1 MPPLD
6 TRRRRLTLVAM
17 CLGQAMILLDNT
29 IVNVALPSIQRELGV
44 TPGNL
49 EWVVNAYVLSLAA
62 LILVGGTLGDR
73 YGRRRVFVSGLG
85 VFTVGSALCALA
97 TDDPQLVAFRAL
109 QGAGAALMAPL
120 ALSILVDAFPEE
132 DRRTAA
138 IGIWAAAA
146 GLGFGLGPILGGV
159 LIELFDWSAIFWVN
173 VPLGLATA
181 GLTLAAVR
189 ESRNP
194 DARRLDPL
202 GAVLASA
209 GLFLLTF
216 ALIGTNQ
223 HPWLSARTLAL
234 LAAAVALL
242 AAFVAWQRRAPAP
255 MLELGLFRS
264 RRFVSGSLV
273 YGVAYLALAGVLF
286 FMTLYFQNV
295 RGWSALETGLSLIP
309 LNLPFLA
316 VTPFA
321 GRIVHALGSAR
332 TAGSGVLLV
341 ALGTATLAALSVDAA
356 YAQAVVGYVLVG
368 FGFGLVVPSVSSA
381 AMSAVPPAH
390 TGVGSGVLNA
400 ARQLGAALG
409 LAVLGSISVAAVTRS
424 WTGSDAVVQRVAG
437 GELGGAAAHDAFM
450 AGLHAGLWTAA
461 AAMLVIAAVAFLG
474 LRSAPA
480 LAHGDVSLHA
490 AGGVPGLQADEQ
502 VAAGTAQTDVE
513 GEGLVGGDLR

>member
-1 MPPLD
+1 MSQLD
-6 TRRRRLTLVAM
+6 PHRRRLTLVAM

-49 EWVVNAYVLSLAA
+49 EWVVNAYVLALAA

-73 YGRRRVFVSGLG
+73 YGRRRVFVSGLA
-85 VFTVGSALCALA
+85 VFTLGSALCALA

-109 QGAGAALMAPL
+109 QGVGAALMAPL

-132 DRRTAA
+132 DRRTQA

-146 GLGFGLGPILGGV
+146 GLGFSAGPVVGGV

-173 VPLGLATA
+173 VPLGIVTAT
-181 GLTLAAVR
+181 LTLAAVR
-189 ESRNP
+189 DSRDP
-194 DARRLDPL
+194 AARRLDPL

-216 ALIGTNQ
+216 ALVGTNQ

-255 MLELGLFRS
+255 MLELGLFRN
-264 RRFVSGSLV
+264 RRFLAGSIV
-273 YGVAYLALAGVLF
+273 YGTAYLALAGIFF

-295 RGWSALETGLSLIP
+295 RGWSALETGLSWIP

-332 TAGSGVLLV
+332 TAGTGVLLA

-356 YAQAVVGYVLVG
+356 YAQAVVGYLLVG
-368 FGFGLVVPSVSSA
+368 LGFGLVVPSVSSA

-390 TGVGSGVLNA
+390 SGVGSGVLNA
-400 ARQLGAALG
+400 SRQVGAAVG
-409 LAVLGSISVAAVTRS
+409 LAVLGSISVAAVART
-424 WTGSDAVVQRVAG
+424 WTGPEALVQRVAG
-437 GELGGAAAHDAFM
+437 GELDGAAAHDAFV

-461 AAMLVIAAVAFLG
+461 AALLAVVAVAFLG

-480 LAHGDVSLHA
+480 LAHGDVGLHP

-502 VAAGTAQTDVE
+502 VAARPPQADPE
-513 GEGLVGGDLR
+513 GEGLAGGDLR

>member
-6 TRRRRLTLVAM
+6 PRRRRLTLVAM

-49 EWVVNAYVLSLAA
+49 EWVVNAYVLALAA

-73 YGRRRVFVSGLG
+73 YGRRRVFVSGLA
-85 VFTVGSALCALA
+85 VFTLGSALCALA

-132 DRRTAA
+132 DQRTTA

-173 VPLGLATA
+173 VPLGLVTA
-181 GLTLAAVR
+181 ALTLAAVR

-209 GLFLLTF
+209 GMFLLTF

-223 HPWLSARTLAL
+223 HPWLSLRTLAL

-255 MLELGLFRS
+255 MLELGLFHN
-264 RRFVSGSLV
+264 RRFLSGSVV
-273 YGVAYLALAGVLF
+273 YGIAYLALAGVLF

-332 TAGSGVLLV
+332 TAGFGILLV

-368 FGFGLVVPSVSSA
+368 FGFGLVVPAVSSA

-400 ARQLGAALG
+400 SRQLGAALG

-424 WTGSDAVVQRVAG
+424 WTGPDAVVQRVAG

-461 AAMLVIAAVAFLG
+461 AATLVVAAVAFLG
-474 LRSAPA
+474 LRSVPA
-480 LAHGDVSLHA
+480 LAHGDVGGHP
-490 AGGVPGLQADEQ
+490 AGGVPGLQADEE
-502 VAAGTAQTDVE
+502 VAAGTPQADVE
-513 GEGLVGGDLR
+513 GQGLARRDLG

>member
-1 MPPLD
+1 M
-6 TRRRRLTLVAM
+6 
-17 CLGQAMILLDNT
+17 
-29 IVNVALPSIQRELGV
+29 
-44 TPGNL
+44 
-49 EWVVNAYVLSLAA
+49 
-62 LILVGGTLGDR
+62 
-73 YGRRRVFVSGLG
+73 
-85 VFTVGSALCALA
+85 
-97 TDDPQLVAFRAL
+97 
-109 QGAGAALMAPL
+109 
-120 ALSILVDAFPEE
+120 
-132 DRRTAA
+132 
-138 IGIWAAAA
+138 
-146 GLGFGLGPILGGV
+146 
-159 LIELFDWSAIFWVN
+159 
-173 VPLGLATA
+173 
-181 GLTLAAVR
+181 
-189 ESRNP
+189 
-194 DARRLDPL
+194 
-202 GAVLASA
+202 
-209 GLFLLTF
+209 
-216 ALIGTNQ
+216 
-223 HPWLSARTLAL
+223 
-234 LAAAVALL
+234 ALL

-409 LAVLGSISVAAVTRS
+409 LAVLGSIGHATATAAWNDHVAA
-424 WTGSDAVVQRVAG
+424 
-437 GELGGAAAHDAFM
+437 L
-450 AGLHAGLWTAA
+450 
-461 AAMLVIAAVAFLG
+461 
-474 LRSAPA
+474 APA
-480 LAHGDVSLHA
+480 LRGEA
-490 AGGVPGLQADEQ
+490 AALGQQ
-502 VAAGTAQTDVE
+502 VAGAEDRMRRAGARERGGATGVRGVRDGASDRPRRRGDRDAARGADRLPRPAE
-513 GEGLVGGDLR
+513 SRALVSGWRAPFRRSGGSARAGPPGSARHPLPRARPSRYRR